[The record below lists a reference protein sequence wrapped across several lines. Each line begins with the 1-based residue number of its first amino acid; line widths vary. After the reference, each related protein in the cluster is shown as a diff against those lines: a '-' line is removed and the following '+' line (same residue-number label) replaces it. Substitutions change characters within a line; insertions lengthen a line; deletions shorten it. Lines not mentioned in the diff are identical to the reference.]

1 LNEIP
6 IGVLIGSLVFLIA
19 LSAFFSSSETAL
31 MALNRY
37 RLRHLAKRGH
47 RGAVRA
53 QRLLDQPDR
62 LLGLILLGNNFIN
75 ILASSLATVLGLR
88 LFGDTGIAIA
98 TGVMTLVLLILG
110 EVAPK
115 TAAAIHPERFAWPA
129 SYVYTILM
137 VPLRPV
143 IKVVNLLAN
152 GLLRLFGINTT
163 VYQTQALSTDEL
175 HTIVRESGKRLPA
188 QHQNMLLSVLELG
201 EATVE
206 DIMIPRAD
214 IQGIDLDLSWEE
226 TLEQIRHAN
235 YSRMPVFMGSVE
247 NTIGIIKLR
256 HLFESL
262 MDNSLTPSKLKR
274 LLREPYYVP
283 EGTPLTTQLLNFQHE
298 HRRSALVVDEY
309 GDVQGMVTLED
320 ILEEIVGE
328 FTSSPTTEHEGI
340 TEQTDG
346 SFLIRGN
353 VPIREVNRE
362 LGINLPTQDASTLN
376 GLIIEHLESL
386 PTQGASVIIE
396 NVEIAVRS
404 VRKRSVDTARVVILE
419 NATEDHG
426 SA

>member
-1 LNEIP
+1 L
-6 IGVLIGSLVFLIA
+6 LIA

-47 RGAVRA
+47 SGAMRA

-62 LLGLILLGNNFIN
+62 LLGLILLGNNFVN

-98 TGVMTLVLLILG
+98 TGVMTLLLLLLG

-115 TAAAIHPERFAWPA
+115 TAAAINPERFAWPA
-129 SYVYTILM
+129 SYVYSVLI
-137 VPLRPV
+137 VPFRPL
-143 IKVVNLLAN
+143 IMVVNLIAN
-152 GLLRLFGINTT
+152 GLLRLLGINTQY
-163 VYQTQALSTDEL
+163 YQSQALSTDEL
-175 HTIVRESGKRLPA
+175 HTVVRESGKRLPQ
-188 QHQNMLLSVLELG
+188 QHQTMLLSVLELG

-206 DIMIPRAD
+206 DIMIPRAE
-214 IQGIDLDLSWEE
+214 IQGIDLGLSWEE
-226 TLEQIRHAN
+226 TLEQIKHAHF
-235 YSRMPVFMGSVE
+235 SRMPVYSGTVE

-256 HLFESL
+256 HLFEPL

-328 FTSSPTTEHEGI
+328 FTTSPEAEHEGI
-340 TEQTDG
+340 TAQGDG
-346 SFLIRGN
+346 SFLVRGN

-362 LGINLPTQDASTLN
+362 LAIELPTQEASTLN

-386 PTQGASVIIE
+386 PTQGARVTIN
-396 NVEIAVRS
+396 NVEITVHS
-404 VRKRSVDTARVVILE
+404 VRKRSVDTARVVITSE
-419 NATEDHG
+419 HDESNG

>member
-1 LNEIP
+1 MNEIP
-6 IGVLIGSLVFLIA
+6 IGVLTGSLVFLIA

-88 LFGDTGIAIA
+88 LFGDSGIAIA
-98 TGVMTLVLLILG
+98 TGAMTLVLLILG

-143 IKVVNLLAN
+143 IKIVNLLAN

-163 VYQTQALSTDEL
+163 VYQSQALSTDEL

-256 HLFESL
+256 HLFEPL

-396 NVEIAVRS
+396 NVEIVVRS